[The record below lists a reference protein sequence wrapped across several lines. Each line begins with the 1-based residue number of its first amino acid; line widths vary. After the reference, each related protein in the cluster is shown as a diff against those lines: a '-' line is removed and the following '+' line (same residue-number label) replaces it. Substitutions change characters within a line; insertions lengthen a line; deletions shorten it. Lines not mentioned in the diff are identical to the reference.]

1 MIAFQMAIPHHRSF
15 LKCGYTRK
23 KSKRGRRANQVKSSK
38 ASHAI
43 QEKSQVSRVKEID
56 TQEEV
61 MLDQDM
67 LDADMLV
74 WSSNS
79 SQVSPD
85 KQEKLMLI
93 QHMLDVNMLAWSSN
107 SSQLNQDTEE
117 KSRSFNTCCMSTC
130 LAATNCLPMRLA
142 KNEFRLKGFW
152 SERCLV

>member
-1 MIAFQMAIPHHRSF
+1 
-15 LKCGYTRK
+15 
-23 KSKRGRRANQVKSSK
+23 
-38 ASHAI
+38 
-43 QEKSQVSRVKEID
+43 
-56 TQEEV
+56 

-67 LDADMLV
+67 LDVDMLV

-93 QHMLDVNMLAWSSN
+93 QHMLDVNMSAWSSN
-107 SSQLNQDTEE
+107 SSQLNQSTEE
-117 KSRSFNTCCMSTC
+117 KSCSLNTCCMSKC

-142 KNEFRLKGFW
+142 KNAFRPKGFW